1 MFSKIAMAAIVA
13 NFANAINIQAYKGTA
28 THGNGPATQGS
39 NTQQPQQQHQAVN
52 GGGNNNQQPQQHQA
66 MNGGGNNTQQPQQ
79 NPPTHKD
86 WKKFMKTHK
95 KAVKNA
101 MKAFPNVVKSL
112 EKKYP

>member
-28 THGNGPATQGS
+28 TQ
-39 NTQQPQQQHQAVN
+39 
-52 GGGNNNQQPQQHQA
+52 GNNAQQPQQHQA
-66 MNGGGNNTQQPQQ
+66 MNGSGNNTQQPQQ